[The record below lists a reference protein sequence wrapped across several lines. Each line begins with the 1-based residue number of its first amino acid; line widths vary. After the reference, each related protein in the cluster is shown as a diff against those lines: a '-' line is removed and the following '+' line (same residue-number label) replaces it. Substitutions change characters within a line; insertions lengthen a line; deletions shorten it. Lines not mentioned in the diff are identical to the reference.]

1 MENQKSMNKKIKKA
15 LEELQKNIDIIKEY
29 FDKSEG
35 YSRDDEIDITWAI
48 SDIEDNIDCLKNKL
62 K

>member
-1 MENQKSMNKKIKKA
+1 MNKKIQKA
-15 LEELQKNIDIIKEY
+15 LEELQRNIDIINEY

-48 SDIEDNIDCLKNKL
+48 SDIEDNIDCLKDKL

>member
-1 MENQKSMNKKIKKA
+1 MNKKIKKA
-15 LEELQKNIDIIKEY
+15 LEELQKNIDIVNEY

-48 SDIEDNIDCLKNKL
+48 SDIEDRIYCLKDKL